1 MEDCSWTYKYYLSAE
16 VLGKWSIMLDTPDCK
31 MAAASQVLLS
41 VWKKEGREKAKS
53 EGLNLS

>member
-1 MEDCSWTYKYYLSAE
+1 M
-16 VLGKWSIMLDTPDCK
+16 IMLDTPDCK